1 MKRNISKQVSKLSV
15 FLVLFLALTLVF
27 TLYQTS
33 INAYVNDVATELNLT
48 EDGEEILGYIPIT
61 AFANVQEL
69 DKEYQ
74 MIDAWEEDSWTVG
87 GDTTSTS
94 ATMNITNDSYL
105 RAAHGSVIKFYA
117 VFNLVKRTGGDA
129 GYGQWAISI
138 GGVTA
143 SVKTSTVQNN
153 VTSSGQ
159 TLPGGYN
166 QFAGTI
172 TCFSKGVA
180 GKVTRAEKM
189 RVKITTSD
197 TGAPSISSTNATSIN
212 SAEWQ
217 TSPTVT
223 ISDDGAGLNT
233 ISYTYTNLSGSSSK
247 VSPFNASGTSRETT
261 QTLTL
266 DSEGKYEITA
276 TDNVGNSNTKTIW
289 KYNSTI
295 TATVNHAQYGTA
307 NVGDTNS
314 TSISGKYA
322 SESYALYAKPNDG
335 YYFTG
340 WTCTTGGLDDLD
352 VGSYNSSYKQWETSS
367 KIPDSPGSNEYVWQA
382 QFKDMA
388 PILKNGETDV
398 EEGVRSFTYAYNGQ
412 PIKLMVG
419 TVPKGYSASLS
430 FSNSKTNEALSVAPT
445 YAGEYTAT
453 LNLTYS
459 SKPIGTITFTI
470 TITPI
475 DVYAYPNFKDGNS
488 KIYDG
493 TNVITQTNATDWEL
507 GDESSSNPII
517 TGDVLEFTTT
527 YTTDGG
533 FHFNNKTVG
542 SNLPITIEDT
552 VSESVTISSKK
563 AGEDPA
569 TLEAIAGSYVFH
581 LSTQN
586 KPTGTIKPK
595 RITISSAG
603 YGQCYNGEA
612 TIDNLDGFYVG
623 GEPLPNGTFGKVYD
637 GSDNAFLKGIII
649 SGYIAGDNVGFGFD
663 TVGTPNTTFKTEN
676 GITYISAEI
685 DATFPD
691 ISAKSGYT
699 VTSVDLYFG
708 GTDKGNYYIEVDGT
722 EYGDA
727 NTPYANQPFNIT
739 QEGCAIAQKD
749 VTIIISSVTKKTYD
763 GSAEAIVA
771 YSWDGNPLQKQMGED
786 GNLYEDNLYIDG
798 ADAKALYCI
807 LNDAE
812 TDYIED
818 ASANYNTKTGKNIG
832 TKLKHIKATGLAIK
846 AGDKTDGKP
855 ETDVNNYRLTS
866 TTAIKDSASFNAD
879 NYANSSFLAID
890 TREVTVTLQA
900 EGKTYDG
907 NAVCYNYTLTAK
919 NTLEGDKITA
929 SAESVTY
936 NTPNASTG
944 DVTATATGITIS
956 STVNNASDNYHLTSA
971 TAQHSGLTIAKKDI
985 KDVVLGTIA
994 DVYYSGAQYT
1004 PTPSVTD
1011 GTLLE
1016 ADGTTKY
1023 EKTLSVGKVNSNG
1036 VTEGDFNYE
1045 YSGNR
1050 INAGTFTIIVNGIN
1064 NYTGSAE
1071 TSATILKANVKISG
1085 GVKNISIIYGQM
1097 VTLDDIVVV
1106 GEKEGSDGPTRFIV
1120 NEQFP
1125 DVAVQGSWAFVG
1137 FDINALPT
1145 VANSGE
1151 KTVKFTPT
1159 LTNNYNLPSENK
1171 LHLTVKQRK
1180 IIITA
1185 TPQSFTFGEEI
1196 VFLNKD
1202 TSDHKVM
1209 TYQAKDTVKHEGLVN
1224 ESDSFGTL
1232 NCVVSNMVYRLSDE
1246 GATDGKV
1253 RCMAG
1258 QYAITNTDANG
1269 NITIKNDNYYIIFE
1283 PATFTINKHTL
1294 TLSAVYASKTYGE
1307 ADPAL
1312 EYVIN
1317 VGEDGAVDENLIDGY
1332 PVREEGEDVG
1342 LYLINGGT
1350 ILSSE
1355 FNTTNYIITGWTTAK
1370 LQIIRRQISVTPK
1383 NASSYYGQTI
1393 AVNQT
1398 AFTFAKVEGNDLSG
1412 LALIDF
1418 EDVNNNRKWDE
1429 GEAFTDQGK
1438 NGNWDKSLLNIIL
1451 TNVGGNQE
1459 INLNLLAVGTY
1470 DLVITAGAEDVNKN
1484 YIIVPSDGKYV
1495 VHKRPITVTP
1505 LPNQGKTYN
1514 AVSIANNDNAIAY
1527 TTAPQTGYEFLGA
1540 GEVGYGLS
1548 GALTHDDSSPD
1559 IGFYDILQGTLSNEN
1574 NPNYDILFVSGVK
1587 YEIRKLSITVNVP
1600 KVYKISVGDAIPA
1613 DDTFEFNYTPSVLN
1627 VNNQQ
1632 IALTLRGKLTVDV
1645 SNGIPEDVG
1654 TYNLVADAEMLSDAN
1669 KNFTVVV
1676 NGTGKFVIEAKT
1688 AVITP
1693 ELTQRTFGEA
1703 LAFGSGENQINIP
1716 FSIKDKKGN
1725 DLSGLLVGDDAEFS
1739 GSLSITLQGI
1749 LDKEENESYADYMV
1763 RVNEYL
1769 TDANN
1774 KALPAGKYAINF
1786 GSFKAIEHDGKANYE
1801 IEPLKDFFFEVTKK
1815 AIMVSVPDTKADG
1828 TPNLTKTYDKQGND
1842 SIEFTILSSA
1852 VAGYPFSDESAIS
1865 RESGFIVKPEG
1876 YAVNIGNLN
1885 SLDAHENYL
1894 FELDKDYVYVIEQR
1908 FITVTPVIPD
1918 GKTQISSIY
1927 GYEDAP
1933 INYTTYLSED
1943 STKPGLIEGD
1953 MLGGSLAREAGSEV
1967 KAEGYQILIGT
1978 LNRDSDIAGY
1988 NANYNVSLD
1997 TTTDIRYYVTRR
2009 DVRVQAVSVTGKN
2022 AQVFGDAEK
2031 TLNVTYTPGDLVIGQ
2046 SALNGTPVREEGVVP
2061 GNYAIKQGSMNNDSN
2076 PNYNVI
2082 FTEGTYTIAPRPL
2095 TISATPN
2102 QQKGYTLE
2110 DPEFTY
2116 EISGLVEGYD
2126 IGLTVTREAGETPGE
2141 KKYGIVFILE
2151 NNDVCI
2157 NNSYYTFT
2165 GFSIQA
2171 GKYDGKRFFIDKKNA
2186 FSIKRGTVEVA
2197 FNDDTTLV
2205 DGAYTLSLVY
2215 NGEEQFVDSYLK
2227 VGGDEVFTDANG
2239 NGVWDEGEELIDV
2252 NKNGVWDAGVN
2263 VRYTVNGKTGR
2274 TFKNVGSYTV
2284 SIIAATNDMFVG
2296 GTFIVNVTVT
2306 PKDLGTVNPA
2316 DYLNA
2321 SDLTKV
2327 YGDLDP
2333 SDYKFTMNALGEDVI
2348 EATMVREEGEN
2359 VGSYDLVSIS
2369 IDNANYKLSFAE
2381 GTNEDVFTI
2390 TAREIV
2396 VNPTPKAIKYGVE
2409 MASWT
2414 EIVTDAKGNE
2424 VEITYA
2430 RTDASNNNAN
2440 TYDIASYEINS
2451 LNHFVTIASDDLVG
2465 KFVITKVQA
2474 VVTANAKTK
2483 TFDGQPI
2490 NLTDL
2495 TFDHSGMVN
2504 GEIPVGSLTIV
2515 ADGELDLINVGTY
2528 TIEAIGFDNA
2538 SNPNYDMTFV
2548 GATYVV
2554 NKASVTVSPDPATVG
2569 PYQYGE
2575 TIAPFGYVITN
2586 GTVYPGYEL
2595 VGELGELTSTAVN
2608 EAGHLVPQGTLT
2620 NANNPNYSIEYFNND
2635 EAYRCVIN
2643 KRYIKIKVESATQVY
2658 GDPMPELVYHFQD
2671 GTSLVGEDK
2680 LNGTL
2685 SATGEDVGTYEIIM
2699 SEEFQNDNPNYEVDL
2714 DNSEAIFTIT
2724 ARPITITPDA
2734 KTVVYGENSVALS
2747 YVATNLANETIYKN
2761 ASLTGELLCVIGS
2774 NVGKYEILQGSLAND
2789 NYEITFVTGVYYE
2802 ITPRD
2807 ITVTINDAESEYGQ
2821 EDAELTYDITKGYLI
2836 GNDELLVTLVRES
2849 GAAMGFYEISGT
2861 SANGNYNVTFINGT
2875 YTIKKYKAVI
2885 TVEEQFINFVEDG
2898 TPRTISA
2905 VCSSGAEITYTID
2918 FETVHNFFK
2927 TAGKYVV
2934 ELNAPETEN
2943 YYAPD
2948 AVTVYITIN
2957 RPFVQS
2963 EANGIDVKL
2972 EAENGFDPT
2981 LHVEMSK
2988 LPADYADIQAELK
3001 SNQKIVRAFSLT
3013 TSSDQ
3018 TSSEMVPGKTT
3029 ITIKVPS
3036 SLQEEK
3042 AVQVIVQENGVYN
3055 QIEVDVIDGY
3065 VTLEVDSISNFAFIM
3080 EENNNYFLLII
3091 IGAAALIVLGS
3102 VMVFLFRKRA

>member
-1 MKRNISKQVSKLSV
+1 MKRNISKQASKLSV

-33 INAYVNDVATELNLT
+33 INAYVNDVATELNLA
-48 EDGEEILGYIPIT
+48 ENGEGFIELLPIT
-61 AFANVQEL
+61 AQAAEINSGGTQLVDGWTYNKSWGEATQDHYFDTYYYLPAN
-69 DKEYQ
+69 Y
-74 MIDAWEEDSWTVG
+74 S
-87 GDTTSTS
+87 
-94 ATMNITNDSYL
+94 
-105 RAAHGSVIKFYA
+105 RAAHGNCVTFKGYGYLKGACWSRTQTYYILAENATGTQLGYVSASGSSDKIDVWTSEGYVPGDTAKFRA
-117 VFNLVKRTGGDA
+117 RTVLKSATSGDA
-129 GYGQWAISI
+129 RYENIR
-138 GGVTA
+138 VYCYY
-143 SVKTSTVQNN
+143 
-153 VTSSGQ
+153 SGD
-159 TLPGGYN
+159 G
-166 QFAGTI
+166 AG
-172 TCFSKGVA
+172 
-180 GKVTRAEKM
+180 
-189 RVKITTSD
+189 
-197 TGAPSISSTNATSIN
+197 PSISPSNATTIGSEYWQQDSKVTIEDN
-212 SAEWQ
+212 SA
-217 TSPTVT
+217 
-223 ISDDGAGLNT
+223 GLDN
-233 ISYTYTNLSGSSSK
+233 ISYSYTGITGSTSSST
-247 VSPFNASGTSRETT
+247 PFAASGTSRTT
-261 QTLTL
+261 KQELSLTG
-266 DSEGKYEITA
+266 EGKYTITA
-276 TDNVGNSNTKTIW
+276 RDNLGNTSITTIW
-289 KYNSTI
+289 YYKSTV
-295 TATVNHAQYGTA
+295 TATVNNAKYGTA
-307 NVGDTNS
+307 NVGSTTS
-314 TSISGKYA
+314 TSISGKYG
-322 SESYALYAKPNDG
+322 SQSYDLYAAPKEG

-340 WTCTTGGLDDLD
+340 WTCTTGGLGSLD
-352 VGSYNSSYKQWETSS
+352 VGSYDSSSKKWKTSS
-367 KIPDSPGSNEYVWQA
+367 KIPNSPGSSEYVWQA

-388 PILKNGETDV
+388 PILKNGGTDV
-398 EEGVRSFTYAYNGQ
+398 EEGVRSFTYAYDGN
-412 PIKLMVG
+412 PIELMVG
-419 TVPKGYSASLS
+419 TVPTGYSASLS
-430 FSNSKTNEALSVAPT
+430 FSDSETNETLSVAPT
-445 YAGEYTAT
+445 YAGEYKAT
-453 LNLTYS
+453 LNLTYN

-475 DVYAYPNFKDGNS
+475 DVYAYPYFKDNNS

-493 TNVITQTNATDWEL
+493 TNVITQTNPTDWNL
-507 GDESSSNPII
+507 GKESSDNPLI
-517 TGDVLEFTTT
+517 DSDDLVFTTT

-533 FHFNNKTVG
+533 FRFNNKTVG
-542 SNLPITIEDT
+542 SDLPITIDAT
-552 VSESVTISSKK
+552 VSGSVIISSKK
-563 AGEDPA
+563 AGADPA
-569 TLEAIAGSYVFH
+569 TRAAIAGSYVFH

-612 TIDNLDGFYVG
+612 KIDNLDGFYVG
-623 GEPLPNGTFGKVYD
+623 GELLPNGTFGKVYD

-663 TVGTPNTTFKTEN
+663 TTGTPNTTLTIEN
-676 GITYISAEI
+676 GITYIYKEI
-685 DATFPD
+685 NATFPD
-691 ISAKSGYT
+691 GGLLAKSGYT

-708 GTDKGNYYIEVDGT
+708 GNDKGNYYIEVDGT
-722 EYGDA
+722 EYGNA
-727 NTPYANQPFNIT
+727 TTPYANQPFQIT

-749 VTIIISSVTKKTYD
+749 VTIIISSVIKKTYD
-763 GSAEAIVA
+763 GSAEAIVE

-798 ADAKALYCI
+798 ATANAFYCI
-807 LNDAE
+807 LNDE
-812 TDYIED
+812 GTDYIED
-818 ASANYNTKTGKNIG
+818 ASANYNTKTGNPIG

-846 AGDKTDGKP
+846 VGDATGKA
-855 ETDVNNYRLTS
+855 ETDASNYRLTS
-866 TTAIKDSASFNAD
+866 TTAIKSSVEFTTD

-890 TREVTVTLQA
+890 TREVIVTLQA

-929 SAESVTY
+929 SAGSVTY

-956 STVNNASDNYHLTSA
+956 STVNNASENYHLAST
-971 TAQHSGLTIAKKDI
+971 TAQHSDLTIARKDI
-985 KDVVLGTIA
+985 KDVVLETIA

-1011 GTLLE
+1011 GTLLQ
-1016 ADGTTKY
+1016 ADGTTEY
-1023 EKTLSVGKVNSNG
+1023 EKILSVGKVNSDG

-1064 NYTGSAE
+1064 NYSGSAE

-1085 GVKNISIIYGQM
+1085 GVDDISIIYGQM

-1106 GEKEGSDGPTRFIV
+1106 GEQDRFIV

-1137 FDINALPT
+1137 FNINDLPT
-1145 VANSGE
+1145 VADSGE

-1171 LHLTVKQRK
+1171 LYLTVNQRK
-1180 IIITA
+1180 ITITA

-1209 TYQAKDTVKHEGLVN
+1209 TYQAKDTVNHEGLVN

-1258 QYAITNTDANG
+1258 QYAITNTDAND
-1269 NITIKNDNYYIIFE
+1269 NITIKNDNYDITFV

-1294 TLSAVYASKTYGE
+1294 TLSAVYATKTYGE

-1317 VGEDGAVDENLIDGY
+1317 VGKDGAVDENLIDGY

-1342 LYLINGGT
+1342 LYQINGGT

-1355 FNTTNYIITGWTTAK
+1355 FNTTNYIITGWTPTNF
-1370 LQIIRRQISVTPK
+1370 QIIRRQISVTPK

-1398 AFTFAKVEGNDLSG
+1398 AFTFAKIEGNDLSG

-1418 EDVNNNRKWDE
+1418 ADLNNNGKLDE
-1429 GEAFTDQGK
+1429 GEAFTNQGK

-1451 TNVGGNQE
+1451 TNVGGNQA

-1484 YIIVPSDGKYV
+1484 YTIVPSVGKYV
-1495 VHKRPITVTP
+1495 VHKRPIIVTP
-1505 LPNQGKTYN
+1505 HPDQGKTYN

-1885 SLDAHENYL
+1885 SLEAHKNYL

-2239 NGVWDEGEELIDV
+2239 NGVWDEGEELVDV

-2359 VGSYDLVSIS
+2359 VGNYDLVSIS

-2490 NLTDL
+2490 DLADL
-2495 TFDHSGMVN
+2495 TFDYSGMVN

-2586 GTVYPGYEL
+2586 GTIYPGYEL

-2635 EAYRCVIN
+2635 EEYRCVIN

-2685 SATGEDVGTYEIIM
+2685 SATGEDVGTYEIVM

-2836 GNDELLVTLVRES
+2836 GNDQLLVTLVRES
-2849 GAAMGFYEISGT
+2849 GDAMGFYEISGT

-3065 VTLEVDSISNFAFIM
+3065 VTLEVDSISSFAFIM

-3091 IGAAALIVLGS
+3091 LGAAALIVLGS

>member
-1 MKRNISKQVSKLSV
+1 M
-15 FLVLFLALTLVF
+15 
-27 TLYQTS
+27 
-33 INAYVNDVATELNLT
+33 
-48 EDGEEILGYIPIT
+48 
-61 AFANVQEL
+61 
-69 DKEYQ
+69 
-74 MIDAWEEDSWTVG
+74 
-87 GDTTSTS
+87 
-94 ATMNITNDSYL
+94 
-105 RAAHGSVIKFYA
+105 
-117 VFNLVKRTGGDA
+117 
-129 GYGQWAISI
+129 
-138 GGVTA
+138 
-143 SVKTSTVQNN
+143 
-153 VTSSGQ
+153 
-159 TLPGGYN
+159 
-166 QFAGTI
+166 
-172 TCFSKGVA
+172 
-180 GKVTRAEKM
+180 
-189 RVKITTSD
+189 
-197 TGAPSISSTNATSIN
+197 
-212 SAEWQ
+212 
-217 TSPTVT
+217 
-223 ISDDGAGLNT
+223 
-233 ISYTYTNLSGSSSK
+233 
-247 VSPFNASGTSRETT
+247 
-261 QTLTL
+261 
-266 DSEGKYEITA
+266 
-276 TDNVGNSNTKTIW
+276 
-289 KYNSTI
+289 
-295 TATVNHAQYGTA
+295 
-307 NVGDTNS
+307 
-314 TSISGKYA
+314 
-322 SESYALYAKPNDG
+322 
-335 YYFTG
+335 
-340 WTCTTGGLDDLD
+340 
-352 VGSYNSSYKQWETSS
+352 
-367 KIPDSPGSNEYVWQA
+367 
-382 QFKDMA
+382 
-388 PILKNGETDV
+388 
-398 EEGVRSFTYAYNGQ
+398 
-412 PIKLMVG
+412 
-419 TVPKGYSASLS
+419 
-430 FSNSKTNEALSVAPT
+430 
-445 YAGEYTAT
+445 
-453 LNLTYS
+453 
-459 SKPIGTITFTI
+459 
-470 TITPI
+470 
-475 DVYAYPNFKDGNS
+475 
-488 KIYDG
+488 
-493 TNVITQTNATDWEL
+493 
-507 GDESSSNPII
+507 
-517 TGDVLEFTTT
+517 
-527 YTTDGG
+527 
-533 FHFNNKTVG
+533 
-542 SNLPITIEDT
+542 
-552 VSESVTISSKK
+552 
-563 AGEDPA
+563 
-569 TLEAIAGSYVFH
+569 
-581 LSTQN
+581 
-586 KPTGTIKPK
+586 
-595 RITISSAG
+595 
-603 YGQCYNGEA
+603 
-612 TIDNLDGFYVG
+612 
-623 GEPLPNGTFGKVYD
+623 PNGTFGKVYD

-727 NTPYANQPFNIT
+727 TTPYANQPFQIT

-763 GSAEAIVA
+763 GSAEAIVE

-786 GNLYEDNLYIDG
+786 GNLHEDNLYING
-798 ADAKALYCI
+798 ADATAFYYI
-807 LNDAE
+807 LNDE
-812 TDYIED
+812 GTDYIED
-818 ASANYNTKTGKNIG
+818 ASANYNTKTGNPIG

-866 TTAIKDSASFNAD
+866 TTAIKNSAEFTAD
-879 NYANSSFLAID
+879 NYTNSSFLAID
-890 TREVTVTLQA
+890 TREVTVSLQA

-919 NTLEGDKITA
+919 NTLEGDQITA
-929 SAESVTY
+929 SAGSVTY

-956 STVNNASDNYHLTSA
+956 STVNKASENYHLTSD
-971 TAQHSGLTIAKKDI
+971 TAKHSDLTIAKKDI
-985 KDVVLGTIA
+985 KDVVIETIA

-1004 PTPSVTD
+1004 PKPRVTD
-1011 GTLLE
+1011 GTLTLLQ
-1016 ADGTTKY
+1016 ADGTTEH
-1023 EKTLSVGKVNSNG
+1023 EKELSEGKVNSNG

-1050 INAGTFTIIVNGIN
+1050 INAGTFTIKVKGIN

-1085 GVKNISIIYGQM
+1085 GVDDISIIYGQM

-1180 IIITA
+1180 ITITA

-1253 RCMAG
+1253 RCMVG

-1269 NITIKNDNYYIIFE
+1269 NITIKNDNYDITFV

-1294 TLSAVYASKTYGE
+1294 ALSAVYASKTYGE

-1317 VGEDGAVDENLIDGY
+1317 VGKDGAVDENLIDGY

-1342 LYLINGGT
+1342 YYQINGGT
-1350 ILSSE
+1350 IFSSE
-1355 FNTTNYIITGWTTAK
+1355 FNTTNYIITPWTPTNF
-1370 LQIIRRQISVTPK
+1370 QIIRRQISVTPK

-1398 AFTFAKVEGNDLSG
+1398 AFTFAKIEGNDLSG

-1418 EDVNNNRKWDE
+1418 EDVNNNGKLDE
-1429 GEAFTDQGK
+1429 GEVFTNQGK
-1438 NGNWDKSLLNIIL
+1438 SNWDKSLLNIIL
-1451 TNVGGNQE
+1451 TNEGGNQA

-1484 YIIVPSDGKYV
+1484 YIIVPSVGKYV

-1514 AVSIANNDNAIAY
+1514 AVSIASNDNAIAY
-1527 TTAPQTGYEFLGA
+1527 TTAPQTGYEFLGT

-1559 IGFYDILQGTLSNEN
+1559 IGSYDILQGTLSNEN

-1587 YEIRKLSITVNVP
+1587 YEIRKLSIAVNVP

-1627 VNNQQ
+1627 VNYQQ

-1654 TYNLVADAEMLSDAN
+1654 TYDLVADAEMLGDAN

-1676 NGTGKFVIEAKT
+1676 NGAGKFVIEAKT

-1953 MLGGSLAREAGSEV
+1953 ILGGSLAREAGSEV

-2046 SALNGTPVREEGVVP
+2046 SALNGTPVREKGVVP

-2239 NGVWDEGEELIDV
+2239 NGVWDEGEELVDV

-2490 NLTDL
+2490 DLTDL

-2685 SATGEDVGTYEIIM
+2685 SATGEDVGTYEIVM

-2747 YVATNLANETIYKN
+2747 YVATNLANEAIYKN

-2849 GAAMGFYEISGT
+2849 GDAMGFYEISGT

-2905 VCSSGAEITYTID
+2905 VCSSGAEISYTID

-3065 VTLEVDSISNFAFIM
+3065 VTLEVDSISSFAFIM